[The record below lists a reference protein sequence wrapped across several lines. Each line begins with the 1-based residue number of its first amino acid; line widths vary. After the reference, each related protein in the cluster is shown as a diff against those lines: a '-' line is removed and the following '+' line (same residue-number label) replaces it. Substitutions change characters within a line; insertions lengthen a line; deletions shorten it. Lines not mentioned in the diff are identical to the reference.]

1 VNTLYEYGRMA
12 EDDVRVEGYLK
23 ALQRVIRPGDRV
35 LEIGSGPGI
44 FSIAAAKMGASKV
57 FAVEPSFA
65 VNYGPLLA
73 RENGVGDRV
82 EFFRGLSQNLVLD
95 CQVDVVVSDL
105 RGALPLFNRHLPTLK
120 DARVRLLK
128 PGGVMIPL
136 EDTIFAAPVDD
147 PMVECLIDRP
157 WRNNLFGLNLEA
169 LADVE
174 MSRVW
179 RSRLEPS
186 AIKSPPSLLAR
197 INYQA
202 INDFGFSSS
211 VEWELRDH
219 CQVSG
224 IGLWFDGL
232 LAHEVAISNHPSAK
246 HAIYGQSVLPI
257 GKINC
262 LPGSRI
268 AAEISAKFTGSTY
281 IWQWTIRIF
290 DPDGSCI
297 SEASRNSMDFP
308 GNWPEVTALSVN

>member
-1 VNTLYEYGRMA
+1 
-12 EDDVRVEGYLK
+12 
-23 ALQRVIRPGDRV
+23 
-35 LEIGSGPGI
+35 
-44 FSIAAAKMGASKV
+44 
-57 FAVEPSFA
+57 
-65 VNYGPLLA
+65 
-73 RENGVGDRV
+73 
-82 EFFRGLSQNLVLD
+82 
-95 CQVDVVVSDL
+95 
-105 RGALPLFNRHLPTLK
+105 
-120 DARVRLLK
+120 
-128 PGGVMIPL
+128 MIPL
-136 EDTIFAAPVDD
+136 EDTIFAAPVDIQL
-147 PMVECLIDRP
+147 VECLIDRP

-232 LAHEVAISNHPSAK
+232 LAHEVAISNSPVRQARHLWAECVAYRQNKLLARFPDC
-246 HAIYGQSVLPI
+246 GP
-257 GKINC
+257 
-262 LPGSRI
+262 
-268 AAEISAKFTGSTY
+268 EISAKFTGSTY